1 MVAIAVL
8 NLYST
13 LETWWLIPF
22 CVILLTGIL
31 CPAMG
36 TVLITHK
43 RLLQVNLISHCV
55 LPGLALAVALGVSPS
70 IGGVFSGLF
79 GSLAAE
85 ALTNKKNENYE
96 AIMNTILA
104 GSLGLG
110 VLLIPL
116 LGIRIDLESV
126 LFGDLLTANLGDLT
140 RTIISF
146 LVFISLLLFGY
157 KKLVHIGLDPEG
169 ASDSG
174 IKVSYLNLL
183 LGLTTALVIVSSM
196 SAIGV
201 ILVIALLS
209 TPALLGLQQAPSL
222 WVAMVRSAMFGSLIS
237 VLGFLLAIAFNMS
250 PGPLVA
256 VLCILLIGLLPRKR
270 NN

>member
-8 NLYST
+8 NFYST

-116 LGIRIDLESV
+116 VGIRIDLESV
-126 LFGDLLTANLGDLT
+126 LFGDLLTANLGDLS

-146 LVFISLLLFGY
+146 LVFIFLMLFGY
-157 KKLVHIGLDPEG
+157 EKLVHIGLDPEG

-237 VLGFLLAIAFNMS
+237 VLGFLLALTFNMS

>member
-1 MVAIAVL
+1 MVAIAVV
-8 NLYST
+8 NFHQIQ
-13 LETWWLIPF
+13 ETWWATPF
-22 CVILLTGIL
+22 CVILFTGIL

-70 IGGVFSGLF
+70 IGGVFSGLL
-79 GSLAAE
+79 GALAAE
-85 ALTNKKNENYE
+85 GLTNKKNENYE

-126 LFGDLLTANLGDLT
+126 LFGDLLTANLGDLL

-146 LVFISLLLFGY
+146 LAFICLILFGY
-157 KKLVHIGLDPEG
+157 EKLVHIGLDPEG
-169 ASDSG
+169 AAESG
-174 IKVSYLNLL
+174 IKVSYLNLA

-222 WVAMVRSAMFGSLIS
+222 WVAMVRSAIFGSLIS
-237 VLGFLLAIAFNMS
+237 VLGFLFAIVFNLS

-256 VLCILLIGLLPRKR
+256 VLCILLIGLLPRKI